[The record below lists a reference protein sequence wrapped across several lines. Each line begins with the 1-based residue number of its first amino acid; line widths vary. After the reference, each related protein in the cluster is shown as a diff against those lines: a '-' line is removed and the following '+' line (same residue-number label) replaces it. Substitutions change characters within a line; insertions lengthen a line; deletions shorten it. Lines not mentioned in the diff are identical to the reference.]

1 MDPGTLVNAATTT
14 FASTT
19 GFTLDATLAWAVS
32 SFYDLFIGS
41 GLAILY
47 ELRGWI
53 VAIIMI
59 AAIVYF
65 AYRLFQF
72 FRH

>member
-1 MDPGTLVNAATTT
+1 MGSIVSVGTSTFAATTG
-14 FASTT
+14 SS
-19 GFTLDATLAWAVS
+19 LDAYLSWAVS
-32 SFYDLFIGS
+32 NIYDLFLGS
-41 GLAILY
+41 GLAVLY

-59 AAIVYF
+59 AAVVYF